1 MIWAKP
7 GNIPCCTKYHR
18 NAQKARRASPAGSR
32 GGDAPPAGRCQ
43 AGGRGVSE
51 SERGD
56 GAVDCVSAAVLGEA
70 QQAGV
75 GRDGRDVEFGG
86 LDRRP

>member
-1 MIWAKP
+1 MHKKPAGLPRRARVVAMPRRPGDAKP
-7 GNIPCCTKYHR
+7 AGEVL
-18 NAQKARRASPAGSR
+18 ASLN
-32 GGDAPPAGRCQ
+32 D
-43 AGGRGVSE
+43 
-51 SERGD
+51 GD